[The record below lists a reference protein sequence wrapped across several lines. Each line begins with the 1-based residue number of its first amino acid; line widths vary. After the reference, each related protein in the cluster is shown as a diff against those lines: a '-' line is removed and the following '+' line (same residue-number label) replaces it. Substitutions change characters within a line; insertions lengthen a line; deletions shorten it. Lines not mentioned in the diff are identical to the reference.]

1 MKKLKIVSPI
11 STKNS
16 DSIELITMSLEN
28 LDHDVY
34 FFLDTNE
41 LLNMDKKDL
50 DIILLEP
57 DMNSWQWLNILTKAN
72 QILPE
77 IPVVLFSLEA
87 NAENGFF
94 RLSDDSSIFLADD
107 VKLIVENL
115 DHIAKTGKTLKKK
128 ILFVDDEPNILKSY
142 NRMLRKMPWQLLT
155 ASSGEKALKIL
166 DKEEIDLII
175 TDIKMPNMHGMDLIK
190 KIRKIDAN
198 IPIVVCSGYRG
209 MKEDDDMRFY
219 NIAAFLEKP
228 LEADILENKI
238 KELIAS

>member
-16 DSIELITMSLEN
+16 DSIELITMSLQN
-28 LDHDVY
+28 LDYEVY

-41 LLNMDKKDL
+41 LFNMGQKDL

-57 DMNSWQWLNILTKAN
+57 DMNSWQWLNILIKAR
-72 QILPE
+72 QILPQ

-94 RLSDDSSIFLADD
+94 RLSDDAPVFLADD
-107 VKLIVENL
+107 VKLLTDNL
-115 DHIAKTGKTLKKK
+115 DHIVKTGGSLKKK
-128 ILFVDDEPNILKSY
+128 VLFVDDESKILKSY
-142 NRMLRKMPWQLLT
+142 NRMLRKMPWKILT
-155 ASSGEKALKIL
+155 ASSGEKALEL
-166 DKEEIDLII
+166 FNKEEIDLII
-175 TDIKMPNMHGMDLIK
+175 TDIKMPNMHGIDLIK
-190 KIRKIDAN
+190 NIRKIDAN
-198 IPIVVCSGYRG
+198 IPIVVCSGYHG
-209 MKEDDDMRFY
+209 MKEDSDMQFY

-238 KELIAS
+238 KELLN

>member
-28 LDHDVY
+28 LNHDVY

-57 DMNSWQWLNILTKAN
+57 DMNSWQWLNILTKTN

-77 IPVVLFSLEA
+77 IPVVLFSLQA

-94 RLSDDSSIFLADD
+94 RLSDDASIFLADD
-107 VKLIVENL
+107 VKLLTENL
-115 DHIAKTGKTLKKK
+115 DHIVKTGGSLKKK
-128 ILFVDDEPNILKSY
+128 ILFVDDETKILKSY
-142 NRMLRKMPWQLLT
+142 NRMLRKMPWQVLT
-155 ASSGEKALKIL
+155 ASSGKKALELL
-166 DKEEIDLII
+166 DKEEIDIII
-175 TDIKMPNMHGMDLIK
+175 TDIKMPNMHGIDLIK

-198 IPIVVCSGYRG
+198 IPIVICSGYHG
-209 MKEDDDMRFY
+209 MKEDDNMRFY

-228 LEADILENKI
+228 LKADILENKI
-238 KELIAS
+238 KELL

>member
-16 DSIELITMSLEN
+16 DSIELIAMSLEN
-28 LDHDVY
+28 LNHNVY

-50 DIILLEP
+50 DVILLEP

-107 VKLIVENL
+107 VRLLTENL
-115 DHIAKTGKTLKKK
+115 DHIVKTGESLKKK
-128 ILFVDDEPNILKSY
+128 VLFVDDELKILKSY
-142 NRMLRKMPWQLLT
+142 NRMLRKMPWQILT
-155 ASSGEKALKIL
+155 ALSGEKALELL
-166 DKEEIDLII
+166 DKEDIDLII
-175 TDIKMPNMHGMDLIK
+175 TDIKMPNMHGIDLIK
-190 KIRKIDAN
+190 KIRKIDTN
-198 IPIVVCSGYRG
+198 IPIVVCSGYHG

-219 NIAAFLEKP
+219 NIAAYLEKP
-228 LEADILENKI
+228 LEADTLENKI
-238 KELIAS
+238 KELL

>member
-16 DSIELITMSLEN
+16 DSIELITMSLQN
-28 LDHDVY
+28 LDLGLY

-57 DMNSWQWLNILTKAN
+57 DMNSWQWLNILIKAN
-72 QILPE
+72 KILPE

-94 RLSDDSSIFLADD
+94 RLSSDASIFLADD
-107 VKLIVENL
+107 VKLLTENL
-115 DHIAKTGKTLKKK
+115 DYIAKTGETLKKK
-128 ILFVDDEPNILKSY
+128 VLFVDDEPKILKSY
-142 NRMLRKMPWQLLT
+142 HRMLRKMPWQILT
-155 ASSGEKALKIL
+155 APSGEKALEL
-166 DKEEIDLII
+166 LAKEELDLII
-175 TDIKMPNMHGMDLIK
+175 TDIKMPNMHGIDLIK
-190 KIRKIDAN
+190 NIRKIDAN
-198 IPIVVCSGYRG
+198 IPIVVCSGYHG

-219 NIAAFLEKP
+219 NIAAFLGKP
-228 LEADILENKI
+228 LDADILENKI
-238 KELIAS
+238 KELLN

>member
-16 DSIELITMSLEN
+16 DSIELITMSLQN
-28 LDHDVY
+28 LDHDLY

-72 QILPE
+72 QSLPD

-94 RLSDDSSIFLADD
+94 RLSDDTSVFLADD
-107 VKLIVENL
+107 VKLVTENL
-115 DHIAKTGKTLKKK
+115 DYIVTTGETLKKK
-128 ILFVDDEPNILKSY
+128 VLFVDDESKILKSY
-142 NRMLRKMPWQLLT
+142 HRMLRKMPWQILT
-155 ASSGEKALKIL
+155 VPSGEKALELL
-166 DKEEIDLII
+166 DKEEIDLVI
-175 TDIKMPNMHGMDLIK
+175 TDIKMPNMHGIDLIK
-190 KIRKIDAN
+190 NIRKIDAN
-198 IPIVVCSGYRG
+198 IPIVICSGYHG
-209 MKEDDDMRFY
+209 MKEDDNMQFY

-238 KELIAS
+238 KELL

>member
-16 DSIELITMSLEN
+16 DSIELIIMSLQN
-28 LDHDVY
+28 LKHDVY

-57 DMNSWQWLNILTKAN
+57 DMHSWQWLNILIKAN
-72 QILPE
+72 QIIPE

-94 RLSDDSSIFLADD
+94 RLSDDASIFLADD
-107 VKLIVENL
+107 VKLLTENL
-115 DHIAKTGKTLKKK
+115 DYIAKTGKTLKKK
-128 ILFVDDEPNILKSY
+128 VLFVDDEPKILKSY
-142 NRMLRKMPWQLLT
+142 HRMLRKMPWQILT
-155 ASSGEKALKIL
+155 APSGEKALEIL

-175 TDIKMPNMHGMDLIK
+175 TDIKMPNMHGIDLIK
-190 KIRKIDAN
+190 NIRKIDTN
-198 IPIVVCSGYRG
+198 IPIVVCSGYHG

-238 KELIAS
+238 KELLN